1 MMETTAALLLMIS
14 PSYAAERSAV
24 CKPFSTIYAD
34 GRALCENMWDG
45 AFRYETKE
53 EEAYTMWFFDGNNN
67 PNDAITETLT
77 NMGLITGV
85 LPGEKLDQC
94 YLAYFHKD
102 GSQQIDNG
110 EHPSEEPENF
120 QECHP
125 WSERSCC
132 FQETVET
139 ADKLNKAYG
148 PGFHWDRCG
157 PLSPACERFFVQEA
171 CFYECEPNIGLY
183 RKYVEQGQPQYEGG
197 DAETYNPACD
207 PYALEY
213 NASLTCDH
221 NTWQVSGMP
230 IKASYCDAWWLACR
244 DDYFCAHDGGS
255 YFSCA
260 EEYEENNPP
269 LEEGRTASPTPVAFP
284 SVAPTAE
291 PTASAVIRGTVVL
304 SGVALSDFL
313 HDDRLQS
320 SFKADIAGS
329 AGVPSSRVKIVGLSS
344 VSGSVGYLE
353 EAAEVEFEIAL
364 HSESHAAAEDIK
376 AQIGGD
382 SGTMLLS
389 RMSSYAAEY
398 GYGTITGRVT
408 IVKVVD
414 TKNAES
420 PTDEDKTFS
429 STELTITAVVCFFGA
444 VALTVVFMTR
454 AKKTQETSM
463 RSREDSV
470 RSDKSNDSNS
480 QLMGKEKDGE
490 MEIELFEQA
499 VIVGQAAV

>member
-1 MMETTAALLLMIS
+1 MTETTAALLLMIA
-14 PSYAAERSAV
+14 PSYAAERPAI
-24 CKPFSTIYAD
+24 CKPFSAIYTD
-34 GRALCENMWDG
+34 GRTLCENMWDG

-53 EEAYTMWFFDGNNN
+53 EEAYTMWFFDDNNN

-77 NMGLITGV
+77 NLGLITGS
-85 LPGEKLDQC
+85 LPGGKLDQC

-102 GSQQIDNG
+102 GSQHIDNG
-110 EHPSEEPENF
+110 EHPTEEPGNF

-132 FQETVET
+132 FQDTVDT

-148 PGFHWDRCG
+148 PGYHWDRCG

-183 RKYVEQGQPQYEGG
+183 RKYVAQGQPHYKGG

-213 NASLTCDH
+213 DASLACDH

-230 IKASYCDAWWLACR
+230 IKASYCDAWFLACR
-244 DDYFCAHDGGS
+244 DDYFCAHDDGS

-269 LEEGRTASPTPVAFP
+269 FEEGQTASPTAVAFP
-284 SVAPTAE
+284 SVAPNE
-291 PTASAVIRGTVVL
+291 S
-304 SGVALSDFL
+304 SD
-313 HDDRLQS
+313 
-320 SFKADIAGS
+320 K
-329 AGVPSSRVKIVGLSS
+329 
-344 VSGSVGYLE
+344 
-353 EAAEVEFEIAL
+353 
-364 HSESHAAAEDIK
+364 
-376 AQIGGD
+376 
-382 SGTMLLS
+382 
-389 RMSSYAAEY
+389 
-398 GYGTITGRVT
+398 
-408 IVKVVD
+408 
-414 TKNAES
+414 
-420 PTDEDKTFS
+420 DKMFS
-429 STELTITAVVCFFGA
+429 STELAITAVVCFFGA
-444 VALTVVFMTR
+444 VAFTVVFMTI

-480 QLMGKEKDGE
+480 ELMGKEKDGK
-490 MEIELFEQA
+490 MDIELFEQA
-499 VIVGQAAV
+499 VIVRQASV